1 MMTKY
6 RNNLPQLKGGTFLND
21 GGMETTLIFLERTD
35 LQLFASFVLLA
46 DPKGRAQIKNYY
58 RKYLELAAARGV
70 GIITDTAT
78 WRASADWGA
87 QLGFGPEALW
97 SINQDAAAVLAE
109 LRAEY
114 ETPSAPIVISGQIG
128 PRGDGYKAGRMDADE
143 AEAYHAAQI
152 AAFVASE
159 ADMVGAYTMN
169 TIEEALGV
177 ARAAKAAGMPCT
189 ISFTVE
195 TDGRLVTGASLEEAI
210 TTVDETTDASPVYY
224 MINCAHPTHFAGA
237 LRANAAWLK
246 RIGGVKA
253 NASAKSHAE
262 LDEATELDE
271 GDPHDLAL
279 RYRAFRPLLPNANVL
294 GGCCGTD
301 HRHIEQICI
310 NCLEAA

>member
-1 MMTKY
+1 MAKY

-35 LQLFASFVLLA
+35 LPLFASFVLLA
-46 DPKGRAQIKNYY
+46 TPEGRVQIKNYY

-87 QLGFGPEALW
+87 QLGFGPEALR
-97 SINQDAAAVLAE
+97 SINHDAAAVLAE

-210 TTVDETTDASPVYY
+210 TTVDESTDASPVYY

-262 LDEATELDE
+262 LDEATELDA

-310 NCLEAA
+310 HCLEAA